1 MIFSPNSSRVF
12 PEKLAF
18 FVRAGNHKD
27 SNSALSA
34 AKMGE
39 AYGYRL
45 HDEIS
50 VSAIKQQITPKAV
63 VAVQNPSVVHELKS
77 QIQDL
82 TSAIQKLSAQSE
94 QPRQQPQNRRQNYQ
108 NFRQS
113 DYPKEQR
120 DYNLNRRPE
129 NRPPFYCHACK
140 GPQHFRRDCMWDG
153 EGQVNPSSQCQLCS
167 QYGHSASHCLRFSR
181 QQGNRQN
188 PGDTGHAPSG
198 DHP

>member
-1 MIFSPNSSRVF
+1 QVTTKTVIVHYQLPKWAKHTGTGYMMRYLFLPPN
-12 PEKLAF
+12 
-18 FVRAGNHKD
+18 NT
-27 SNSALSA
+27 
-34 AKMGE
+34 
-39 AYGYRL
+39 
-45 HDEIS
+45 
-50 VSAIKQQITPKAV
+50 ITPKAV
-63 VAVQNPSVVHELKS
+63 VAEQNPSVVHELKS

-153 EGQVNPSSQCQLCS
+153 EGQANPSSQCQLCS
-167 QYGHSASHCLRFSR
+167 QYGHSASHCLRFSS

-198 DHP
+198 DHPKCQKA

>member
-1 MIFSPNSSRVF
+1 
-12 PEKLAF
+12 
-18 FVRAGNHKD
+18 
-27 SNSALSA
+27 
-34 AKMGE
+34 MGE

-63 VAVQNPSVVHELKS
+63 VAEQNPSVVHELKS

-153 EGQVNPSSQCQLCS
+153 EGQANPSSQCQLCS
-167 QYGHSASHCLRFSR
+167 QYGHSASHCLRF
-181 QQGNRQN
+181 QANRE
-188 PGDTGHAPSG
+188 TVRTRGHWARSLGRP
-198 DHP
+198 PLCQKA